1 MPIYD
6 YRCKSCDQRFEL
18 LVRGS
23 AVPQCPHCGSTDLD
37 KCVTA
42 PAAPGRSKT
51 AIASARRQANREGHF
66 SHYSAA
72 ERRRIG
78 KP

>member
-6 YRCKSCDQRFEL
+6 YRCNACDRRFEL

-23 AVPQCPHCGSTDLD
+23 TTPSCPHCGSIDLR
-37 KCVTA
+37 KCLTA
-42 PAAPGRSKT
+42 PAAPGKSK
-51 AIASARRQANREGHF
+51 AQIASARRQANREGHF

-72 ERRRIG
+72 ERRRLRDR
-78 KP
+78 

>member
-6 YRCKSCDQRFEL
+6 YRCKRCGSHFEL
-18 LVRGS
+18 LIRGS
-23 AVPQCPHCGSTDLD
+23 TTPQCPHCGSDMLD

-42 PAAPGRSKT
+42 PAAPGKSA
-51 AIASARRQANREGHF
+51 AIVASARRQASKEGHF

-72 ERRRIG
+72 ERRRIRS
-78 KP
+78 